1 MPDERTGAGTAGDD
15 TPPGADGW
23 PAERDGYP
31 GAGPHRSDVDAA
43 SQEAASEPVR
53 GSDVRP
59 PIIDR
64 GSTRAV
70 DLPSAGPGTE
80 DGAGRFVPA
89 APVLPPQ
96 PGWAPQRTVRARESE
111 SGAAIGSDLPRF
123 ESPPLVPPVPSG
135 ADDGLPVIGEHEPT
149 EEERAAAEA
158 EASARK
164 RQRTKTLVR
173 EVVETVLLALLVF
186 LAVRASFQNF
196 KVEGNSMFPTLDDG
210 EFLIVNKL
218 VYSEVDVDKLSRF
231 IPFLDAGDNPRRWV
245 FHGPERGD
253 IVVLQDPRDP
263 SVDLI
268 KRVIGLPG
276 DQFEIIQGKVFI
288 NGFLLEEPYI
298 KSPWRGS
305 LPETTIP
312 PGEYFVMGDNRD
324 NSQDSRSLGLV
335 PKDLIIGKA
344 LLAYWPLSDFG
355 TAPNESPTV
364 TGKSVMDVYGA
375 SPPRAVAGTR

>member
-1 MPDERTGAGTAGDD
+1 MPDERTGAETVGDD
-15 TPPGADGW
+15 VPPGADGW
-23 PAERDGYP
+23 PQARDDQQAYEPQPSAFDG
-31 GAGPHRSDVDAA
+31 RSPA
-43 SQEAASEPVR
+43 
-53 GSDVRP
+53 GSDELEA
-59 PIIDR
+59 
-64 GSTRAV
+64 T
-70 DLPSAGPGTE
+70 PSA
-80 DGAGRFVPA
+80 DAGDERFVSA
-89 APVLPPQ
+89 APIPPVLPAQ
-96 PGWAPQRTVRARESE
+96 PGWAPQRTVEVAESDAE
-111 SGAAIGSDLPRF
+111 PVIGVDLPRF
-123 ESPPLVPPVPSG
+123 ESPSFAPGQAGTS
-135 ADDGLPVIGEHEPT
+135 DGLPLVEEHELT

-158 EASARK
+158 EAAARR

-231 IPFLDAGDNPRRWV
+231 IPFLDAGDNPKRWV

-253 IVVLQDPRDP
+253 IIVLQDPRDP
-263 SVDLI
+263 SIDLI

-276 DQFEIIQGKVFI
+276 DRFEIIQGKVFI

-355 TAPNESPTV
+355 VAPNGSPSV
-364 TGKSVMDVYGA
+364 TEKTVMDIYGA